1 MADDLLK
8 NNGKNFL
15 DMMERLAE
23 RRIQREDILLNQSSN
38 YVQEEEDAYEEDEKE
53 AIVKMFFVFQIY

>member
-23 RRIQREDILLNQSSN
+23 RRIQREDILFNQSSN
-38 YVQEEEDAYEEDEKE
+38 YVQEEDDAYEKDEKE